1 LRKYCDPEKS
11 EDWTVFDRLK
21 VESPRLGPMKEYRIA
36 MNDEPGALADHC
48 EAIAAADV
56 NILAVVA
63 IGGDTASAAVL
74 TDNADATSGALD
86 GMGASYTVAE
96 LKSAK
101 LDHEPGALASFTRG
115 MASSGVN
122 LKSLYIMS
130 IEGGSAT
137 IGYTTD

>member
-1 LRKYCDPEKS
+1 
-11 EDWTVFDRLK
+11 
-21 VESPRLGPMKEYRIA
+21 MKEYRIA

-48 EAIAAADV
+48 EVIAAADV

>member
-1 LRKYCDPEKS
+1 
-11 EDWTVFDRLK
+11 
-21 VESPRLGPMKEYRIA
+21 MKEYRIS

-48 EAIAAADV
+48 EAIASANV

-63 IGGDTASAAVL
+63 IGGDTASAVIL

-101 LDHEPGALASFTRG
+101 LNHEPGALASFT
-115 MASSGVN
+115 
-122 LKSLYIMS
+122 LSLIH
-130 IEGGSAT
+130 I
-137 IGYTTD
+137 

>member
-1 LRKYCDPEKS
+1 
-11 EDWTVFDRLK
+11 
-21 VESPRLGPMKEYRIA
+21 MKEFSIA
-36 MNDEPGALADHC
+36 MHAAPGALADHC
-48 EAIAAADV
+48 AAIAAADV

-96 LKSAK
+96 MKSAK

-130 IEGGSAT
+130 IDGGSAT

>member
-1 LRKYCDPEKS
+1 
-11 EDWTVFDRLK
+11 LK
-21 VESPRLGPMKEYRIA
+21 VESPRLGLMKEYRIA

-86 GMGASYTVAE
+86 EMGASYTVAE